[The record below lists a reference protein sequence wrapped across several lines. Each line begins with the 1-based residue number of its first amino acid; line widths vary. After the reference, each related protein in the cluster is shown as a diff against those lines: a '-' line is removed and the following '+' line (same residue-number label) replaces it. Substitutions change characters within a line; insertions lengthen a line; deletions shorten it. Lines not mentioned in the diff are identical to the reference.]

1 MNISD
6 FFEIVGDHAVFHP
19 VGNVSLDQMV
29 EIVTAGITL
38 AQEKKIFK
46 LLVDTTDLTGFES
59 PSLASRYFF
68 IKKWAK
74 AARGV
79 RICVV
84 AKPEMIDP
92 QKFGVTVA
100 YNRGLISEVFPTKEE
115 SLTWL
120 ENIKL
125 AWLENIK

>member
-19 VGNVSLDQMV
+19 VCNVSLDQMV
-29 EIVTAGITL
+29 EIVTAAITL
-38 AQEKKIFK
+38 AHEKKIFK

-59 PSLASRYFF
+59 PTLASRYFF
-68 IKKWAK
+68 IKEWAK

-84 AKPEMIDP
+84 AKPVMIDP

-100 YNRGLISEVFPTKEE
+100 YNHGLISEVFPSKEE
-115 SLTWL
+115 SLAWL